1 MKKYILL
8 LTFLSLSFFSQ
19 AQLRGALGQ
28 RAVTA
33 PSSVEL
39 NYAEPK
45 EYEIAEIT
53 TTGSKYYDGNSMIS
67 LSGLRVG
74 DRIKVPG
81 DAVTS
86 AIKKLMGQGIL
97 EEVEIDATKIEG
109 DKIWLNMVIK
119 ERPRLFKLQ
128 YTGIKKG
135 EQETLN
141 DKVKAYK
148 GKIVTATV
156 KKNIDLAIRKFYQD
170 KGYLNVGIKIAEKT
184 DSARG
189 NNATMKIILSN

>member
-8 LTFLSLSFFSQ
+8 FTFLLLSFFSQ

-97 EEVEIDATKIEG
+97 E
-109 DKIWLNMVIK
+109 
-119 ERPRLFKLQ
+119 
-128 YTGIKKG
+128 
-135 EQETLN
+135 
-141 DKVKAYK
+141 
-148 GKIVTATV
+148 
-156 KKNIDLAIRKFYQD
+156 
-170 KGYLNVGIKIAEKT
+170 
-184 DSARG
+184 
-189 NNATMKIILSN
+189 